1 MSSMHRT
8 ITGDVLVQH
17 LGSDVMTIDQD
28 LLAANGRSG
37 RTLVKEGPLRLTII
51 GLAAGGTL
59 PPHSTDNP
67 VSIHVLQGD
76 VTFVALDRQYALAAG
91 DLLVFAAGVEHA
103 ARSTFGASVLLTVA
117 YAPTSGDAEGAPP
130 PDRALSDA
138 ARQRWLDD
146 GGHLPGVDAV
156 TPASVGSKAY

>member
-1 MSSMHRT
+1 MHRT

-51 GLAAGGTL
+51 ALAAGGAL

-67 VSIHVLQGD
+67 VSIQVLHGD

-117 YAPTSGDAEGAPP
+117 YTPTSGDAEGAPP
-130 PDRALSDA
+130 PDRSLSDA

-156 TPASVGSKAY
+156 TPASV

>member
-17 LGSDVMTIDQD
+17 LAADAMTIDQE

-51 GLAAGGTL
+51 GLAAAGKL

-67 VSIHVLQGD
+67 VSIQVLQGD
-76 VTFVALDRQYALAAG
+76 VTFVALDQQYMLVAG
-91 DLLVFAAGVEHA
+91 DVLVFAAGVEHA
-103 ARSTFGASVLLTVA
+103 ARSRLGASILLTVA
-117 YAPTSGDAEGAPP
+117 YAPNSRDAEGAPP
-130 PDRALSDA
+130 PDRALSNA

-146 GGHLPGVDAV
+146 GGHLP
-156 TPASVGSKAY
+156 PASAA

>member
-17 LGSDVMTIDQD
+17 LGSDVITIDQD

-51 GLAAGGTL
+51 ALAAGGAL

-67 VSIHVLQGD
+67 VSIHVLHGD

-117 YAPTSGDAEGAPP
+117 YASTSGDAEGAPP
-130 PDRALSDA
+130 RDRALSDA

-156 TPASVGSKAY
+156 TPALMGSTAN